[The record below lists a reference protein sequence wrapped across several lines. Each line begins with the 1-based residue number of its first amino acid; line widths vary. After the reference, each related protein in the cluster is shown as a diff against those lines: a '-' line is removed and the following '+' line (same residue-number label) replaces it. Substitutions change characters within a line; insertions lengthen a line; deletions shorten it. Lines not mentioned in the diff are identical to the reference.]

1 MKKIFFAASLLI
13 TVALFAQKI
22 DSLIKFDKTEH
33 SFGKIPKDKP
43 VTVVFNFTNPS
54 TTLLIIED
62 ATAECG
68 CTKPDF
74 TKTPIMGGKKG
85 KVTVTY
91 DAKTIGSFTKHVTVK
106 LVNVTDTKVL
116 TISGEVLK

>member
-1 MKKIFFAASLLI
+1 MKKILLATSLLI

-43 VTVVFNFTNPS
+43 VTVVFNFTNPGTS
-54 TTLLIIED
+54 PLIIED

-68 CTKPDF
+68 CTKPEF

-106 LVNVTDTKVL
+106 LVNVTETKQL

>member
-1 MKKIFFAASLLI
+1 
-13 TVALFAQKI
+13 
-22 DSLIKFDKTEH
+22 
-33 SFGKIPKDKP
+33 
-43 VTVVFNFTNPS
+43 
-54 TTLLIIED
+54 
-62 ATAECG
+62 
-68 CTKPDF
+68 
-74 TKTPIMGGKKG
+74 MGGKKG

>member
-1 MKKIFFAASLLI
+1 MKKIFLATSLLI

-22 DSLIKFDKTEH
+22 DGLIKFEKTEH
-33 SFGKIPKDKP
+33 SFGKVPKDKP
-43 VTVVFNFTNPS
+43 VTVIFNFTNPAN
-54 TTLLIIED
+54 TPLIIED

-68 CTKPDF
+68 CTKPEF
-74 TKTPIMGGKKG
+74 TKTPVMGGKKG

-106 LVNVTDTKVL
+106 LVNV
-116 TISGEVLK
+116 

>member
-1 MKKIFFAASLLI
+1 MKKIFLATSLLI
-13 TVALFAQKI
+13 SVVLFAQKI
-22 DSLIKFDKTEH
+22 DGLIKLDKTEY
-33 SFGKIPKDKP
+33 SFGKVLKDKP
-43 VTVVFNFTNPS
+43 VTVVFNFTNPAA
-54 TTLLIIED
+54 TPLIIED

-68 CTKPDF
+68 CTKPEF
-74 TKTPIMGGKKG
+74 TKTPVMGGKKG

-106 LVNVTDTKVL
+106 LVNVTETKVL

>member
-1 MKKIFFAASLLI
+1 MKKILLAASLLI

-22 DSLIKFDKTEH
+22 DGLIKFDKTEY

-43 VTVVFNFTNPS
+43 VTVVFNFTNPA
-54 TTLLIIED
+54 TGPLIIED

-68 CTKPDF
+68 CTKPEF